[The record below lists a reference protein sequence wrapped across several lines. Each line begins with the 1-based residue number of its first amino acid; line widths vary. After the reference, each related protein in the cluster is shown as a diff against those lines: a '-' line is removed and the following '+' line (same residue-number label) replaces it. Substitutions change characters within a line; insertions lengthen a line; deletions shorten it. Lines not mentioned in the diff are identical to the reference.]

1 MMVSSCFSK
10 RTQSVKPMTDHSTKN
25 FWIVDLANYEPVLMT
40 APGRVVLESG
50 FSLAEENLDS
60 GERLTRLMNFIRHA
74 KRRLDDCD
82 PELTTLL
89 PFGVS
94 QRVVEQVVYLAYW
107 KNYRVEFHMD
117 EFDDDIVIWLRFPDK
132 PELNCL
138 LDQFPGGFDPYGQLQ
153 EWLDFFCSIIAEHMD
168 IWQIHLIMD
177 EHAYKRLTIPDESN
191 VFIEVQG
198 AADKSRNDDLLTL
211 LNRGKSNGTNN
222 T

>member
-1 MMVSSCFSK
+1 
-10 RTQSVKPMTDHSTKN
+10 MTDNLTKN
-25 FWIVDLANYEPVLMT
+25 FWIVDLANYEPVLVT
-40 APGRVVLESG
+40 APGHVVWESG

-60 GERLTRLMNFIRHA
+60 GERLTRLMDFIRGA

-94 QRVVEQVVYLAYW
+94 QKVVEQIVYLAYW

-117 EFDDDIVIWLRFPDK
+117 EFDDDIVIWLRFPNK

-153 EWLDFFCSIIAEHMD
+153 GWLNFFCTIIAEHTD

-177 EHAYKRLTIPDESN
+177 ERAYERLTVRDDPN
-191 VFIEVQG
+191 VLIEVRP
-198 AADKSRNDDLLTL
+198 ATDKSRNDDLSTL
-211 LNRGKSNGTNN
+211 LGPSV
-222 T
+222 